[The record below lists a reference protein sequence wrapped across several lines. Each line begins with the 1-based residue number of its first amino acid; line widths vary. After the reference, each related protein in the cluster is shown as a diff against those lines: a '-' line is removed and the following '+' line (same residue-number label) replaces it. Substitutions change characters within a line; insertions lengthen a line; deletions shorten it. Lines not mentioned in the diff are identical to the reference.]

1 MFYRSED
8 GHGLP
13 HNPFK
18 AIISPRP
25 IAWIST
31 IDAAGTANLAPYSF
45 FNGISDAPMQ
55 VMFASTGTKPDQD
68 GTKDTVANIRE
79 TGEFCVNVVS
89 DALTGAMNVS
99 TAGFDKDV
107 DEFQKAGLTAA
118 HCNTIGCPRVLE
130 APASLECRMDQ
141 IITLKG
147 QSNFM
152 VIGEVTGVHLRDD
165 CVVDGIFDVTTY
177 QPLAR
182 LGYRDYAKV
191 SEVFSLARPDD

>member
-1 MFYRSED
+1 MFYRAED

-31 IDAAGTANLAPYSF
+31 QDGAGVPNLAPYSF
-45 FNGISDAPMQ
+45 FNGVSDAPMQ
-55 VMFASTGTKPDQD
+55 VMFASTGAKDDQD

-79 TGEFCVNVVS
+79 TGEFCVNIVS
-89 DALTGAMNVS
+89 HALMQAMNVS
-99 TAGFDKDV
+99 TEGFDKGV
-107 DEFQKAGLTAA
+107 NEFEKAGLTAA
-118 HCNTIGCPRVLE
+118 HCNTIGCPRVYE
-130 APASLECRMDQ
+130 APASLECKLDQ
-141 IITLKG
+141 IIRLKG
-147 QSNFM
+147 DTNYM
-152 VIGEVTGVHLRDD
+152 VIGEVTGVHLQDD
-165 CVVDGIFDVTTY
+165 CIVDGIFDVTKY

-191 SEVFSLARPDD
+191 SEVFSLARPGD

>member
-1 MFYRSED
+1 MFYRVED
-8 GHGLP
+8 GHPLP

-31 IDAAGTANLAPYSF
+31 IDTQGNANLAPYSF
-45 FNGISDAPMQ
+45 FNGIADAPMQ
-55 VMFASTGTKPDQD
+55 VMFASTASKPDQD
-68 GTKDTVANIRE
+68 DTKDTVANIRA
-79 TGEFCVNVVS
+79 TGEFCVNIVS
-89 DALTGAMNVS
+89 NALQNAMNISS
-99 TAGFDKDV
+99 TGFEKDV

-130 APASLECRMDQ
+130 APASLECKLDQ
-141 IITLKG
+141 IVTLKG
-147 QSNFM
+147 VSNFM
-152 VIGEVTGVHLRDD
+152 VIGEVTGVHLRDE
-165 CVVDGIFDVTTY
+165 CIVDGIFDVTTY
-177 QPLAR
+177 EPLAR

>member
-1 MFYRSED
+1 MFYRAED
-8 GHGLP
+8 GHPLP

-31 IDAAGTANLAPYSF
+31 NDTQGNANLAPYSF
-45 FNGISDAPMQ
+45 FNGIADAPMQ
-55 VMFASTGTKPDQD
+55 VMFASTASKPDQD
-68 GTKDTVANIRE
+68 DTKDTVANIRA
-79 TGEFCVNVVS
+79 TGEFCVNIVS
-89 DALTGAMNVS
+89 NALQTAMNISS
-99 TAGFDKDV
+99 TGFEKDV

-130 APASLECRMDQ
+130 APASLECKLDQ
-141 IITLKG
+141 IVTLKG
-147 QSNFM
+147 VSNFM
-152 VIGEVTGVHLRDD
+152 VIGEVTGVHLRDE
-165 CVVDGIFDVTTY
+165 CIVDGIFDVTTY
-177 QPLAR
+177 EPLAR

>member
-1 MFYRSED
+1 MFYRAED

-68 GTKDTVANIRE
+68 GTKDTVANIRA

-89 DALTGAMNVS
+89 DALTQAMNVS